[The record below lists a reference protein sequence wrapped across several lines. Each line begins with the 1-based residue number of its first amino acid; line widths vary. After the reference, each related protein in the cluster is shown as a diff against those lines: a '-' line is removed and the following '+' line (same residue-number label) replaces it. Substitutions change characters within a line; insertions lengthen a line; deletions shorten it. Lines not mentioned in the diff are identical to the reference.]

1 MTGFRHGPN
10 MDSSANNADHLN
22 QLTKVNNMKNAT
34 IITAAL
40 ATLLT
45 TGLMSGNAV
54 AGATVCKDITIK
66 VEGSSAGGIAKFRQR
81 RAERRAKKAWAKEAK
96 AYGPAYNSFSK
107 AININV
113 DRGFTGRGNP
123 KVTITADVRVCI

>member
-22 QLTKVNNMKNAT
+22 QLTKVNIMKNAT

-45 TGLMSGNAV
+45 AGFMSGNA
-54 AGATVCKDITIK
+54 AAETTICKDITIK
-66 VEGSSAGGIAKFRQR
+66 AEGSSAGGIAKFRQR
-81 RAERRAKKAWAKEAK
+81 RAERRAKKAWTKQAK
-96 AYGPAYNSFSK
+96 AYGEAYNSFSK
-107 AININV
+107 AIDPDFV
-113 DRGFTGRGNP
+113 RGYTGRGNP
-123 KVTITADVRVCI
+123 KVTITADLKVCI